1 MLTAPH
7 ESASFRRATSS
18 RLRRRRS
25 PPRVGDP
32 RVAIVTDTIDDLNGV
47 AIGLR
52 RLRSAA
58 TSAGLPLWLIGPGD
72 QDDVHVD
79 AEGIV
84 RLPSRY
90 SRELPVY
97 RGMTWSLPY
106 FIPLVR
112 FLVDHD
118 IELVQATTPGP
129 MGMSAMAA
137 AHLLKLPV
145 VTQHHTEVGAYAERL
160 SGPALGRMADAIASA
175 FYRRSALCLAPSR
188 AAAETLLSY
197 GVRPSRITRVPRG
210 VDLGL
215 FHPSRRDRTVL
226 ARFGIGDEPVII
238 YVGRFS
244 REKNLEALLDAHREL
259 LQSGVAPTLL
269 LVGEGPIAEDLRGD
283 RVIVAGPLR
292 GEALAAV
299 LASADVFAFPSETET
314 FGNAVVEAQASGLA
328 VIVAP
333 SGAASENVVAGVT
346 GIVAPPSL
354 FAGALRALFDD
365 PGARARMGSAAHL
378 HARRYDLTAAAR
390 GTFDIYR
397 TVTPRTCK

>member
-7 ESASFRRATSS
+7 PSVSIHRATAP
-18 RLRRRRS
+18 RRHRRRS
-25 PPRVGDP
+25 SPRDGDP

-58 TSAGLPLWLIGPGD
+58 TSAGLPLWLVGPGD

-79 AEGIV
+79 AEDIV

-90 SRELPVY
+90 SRELAVY
-97 RGMTWSLPY
+97 RGMTWSLPF

-112 FLVDHD
+112 WLVEHD

-137 AHLLKLPV
+137 ARLLKLPV
-145 VTQHHTEVGAYAERL
+145 VTQHHTEVGAFAERL
-160 SGPALGRMADAIASA
+160 SGPALGRMADAIASS
-175 FYRRSALCLAPSR
+175 FYRRSTLCLAPSR

-197 GVRPSRITRVPRG
+197 GVPAPRIVRVPRG
-210 VDLGL
+210 VDLEL
-215 FHPSRRDRTVL
+215 FHPSRRDRAAL
-226 ARFGIGDEPVII
+226 ARFGIGDEPVIV

-244 REKNLEALLDAHREL
+244 REKNLAALLAAHREL
-259 LQSGVAPTLL
+259 LRSGVAPTLL
-269 LVGEGPIAEDLRGD
+269 LVGEGPNAAELNGD

-328 VIVAP
+328 VVVAP
-333 SGAASENVVAGVT
+333 SGAASENVIAGVT
-346 GIVAPPSL
+346 GIVAPPSR
-354 FAGALRALFDD
+354 FAGALRALLDD
-365 PGARARMGSAAHL
+365 PEARARMGNAAHL

-397 TVTPRTCK
+397 AVTRRTCK

>member
-1 MLTAPH
+1 MLTAPYQ
-7 ESASFRRATSS
+7 SSSRRRAIST
-18 RLRRRRS
+18 RRRRRRS
-25 PPRVGDP
+25 SARDGDP

-58 TSAGLPLWLIGPGD
+58 TSVGLPLWLVGPGD
-72 QDDVHVD
+72 QDDVYVD

-97 RGMTWSLPY
+97 RGMTWSLPH
-106 FIPLVR
+106 FRPLVR
-112 FLVDHD
+112 FLVEHD
-118 IELVQATTPGP
+118 IDLVQATTPGP

-137 AHLLKLPV
+137 ARLLKLPV

-160 SGPALGRMADAIASA
+160 SGPALGRMADAIASS
-175 FYRRSALCLAPSR
+175 FYRRSTLCLAPSR
-188 AAAETLLSY
+188 AAAETLRSY
-197 GVRPSRITRVPRG
+197 GVPASRITRVPRG

-215 FHPSRRDRTVL
+215 FHPSRRDRSAL
-226 ARFGIGDEPVII
+226 ARFGIGDEPVVV

-244 REKNLEALLDAHREL
+244 REKNLAALLAAHREL
-259 LQSGVAPTLL
+259 LTSGVAPTLL
-269 LVGEGPIAEDLRGD
+269 LVGEGPCVADLHGD

-292 GEALAAV
+292 GEDLAAV

-328 VIVAP
+328 VVVAP

-346 GIVAPPSL
+346 GIVTPPSL
-354 FAGALRALFDD
+354 FAGALRALLDD
-365 PGARARMGSAAHL
+365 PAARARMGSAAHL

-397 TVTPRTCK
+397 TVLERIHK